1 MSCNS
6 VYVDLIGK
14 LVTERGSFTPFDRPC
29 LRLQWNILFIV
40 VLLLFCVSCF
50 GRWCRVSS
58 LHHPSSFLRAQ
69 IAQRTC
75 TWRVSGVTRAC
86 RTWQCVWRPSVVTS
100 LRMPPFL
107 SFDRRLLSLKW
118 KQYNN
123 RCHIPSSLG
132 WPIGC
137 FSRICTSSITYTQ
150 CRISSHLH
158 FFRSF
163 IEFKGRQKKCTR
175 FKLIVVTSQV

>member
-1 MSCNS
+1 M
-6 VYVDLIGK
+6 
-14 LVTERGSFTPFDRPC
+14 ERGAFTPFDRPC
-29 LRLQWNILFIV
+29 LRLQRNILFIV

-58 LHHPSSFLRAQ
+58 QHHHPSSFLWAQ

-123 RCHIPSSLG
+123 RCHIPSSPM

-137 FSRICTSSITYTQ
+137 FSRIYSWCNNTFTQ
-150 CRISSHLH
+150 CRISSSLFS
-158 FFRSF
+158 FFLSNS
-163 IEFKGRQKKCTR
+163 KDDKKMYQ
-175 FKLIVVTSQV
+175 I